1 MDQILKRSTSQN
13 LANPLSPETGF
24 DILFFLFYTMPMSKD
39 ENRTVWSS
47 EQGDLRKQKENSTGA
62 ASLPPGQQ
70 TVYLHRESSG
80 RGGKAVTLV
89 KNLVL
94 SAADLKALAKRLKQE
109 CGTGGTIK
117 GSVIEMQGEQRQ
129 KIADV
134 LQRLGYK
141 VKIAGG

>member
-1 MDQILKRSTSQN
+1 
-13 LANPLSPETGF
+13 
-24 DILFFLFYTMPMSKD
+24 MSNDKHK
-39 ENRTVWSS
+39 TVWTS
-47 EQGDLRKQKENSTGA
+47 EQGDLRKQSESSAGGK
-62 ASLPPGQQ
+62 SLPPQQQ

-89 KNLVL
+89 KNFVL
-94 SAADLKALAKRLKQE
+94 SADDLKIMAKRLKQD

-117 GSVIEMQGEQRQ
+117 DGMIEIQGEHRE

-134 LQRLGYK
+134 LRKLGYK